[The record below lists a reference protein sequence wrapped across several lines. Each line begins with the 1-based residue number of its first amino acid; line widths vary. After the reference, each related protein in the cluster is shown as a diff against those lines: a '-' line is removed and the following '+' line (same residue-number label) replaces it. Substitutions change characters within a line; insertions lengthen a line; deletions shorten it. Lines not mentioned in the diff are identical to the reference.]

1 MSDKNNIMPKA
12 ADANSEI
19 SKRQNPAEL
28 ADMAELKSFYKK
40 NEDFRLVGTN
50 YHRVDAELK
59 VTGKAKY
66 TGDITFPDMLHGKF
80 LRSPHPHAKIVSI
93 DISKAEA
100 IPGVKCVITGAD
112 FKWGKIGNAEF
123 AKVYADK
130 SGLAQEKVR
139 FVGEEVVAVAAV
151 DENIAAEAVELIKV
165 EYEPL
170 APVFDAFDAM
180 NDDAPPI
187 HAPGR
192 NNIGMLSVMKAG
204 NDVED
209 AFAKA
214 YYTDN
219 YHYKSQRVTHCA
231 IEPHAAIAKY
241 SIEDDEYTIWTST
254 QSAFVTQFWCAN
266 VLGVPESKVRIVKPY
281 LGGGFGGKLDT
292 WSHEVCA
299 ALLAKRTGKPV
310 RIVLTREE
318 VFACSKTRHE
328 IAFDIQSAFSKD
340 GTMLAKKCVHV
351 LNGGSYGGSGIAAC
365 AQSLI
370 WANLPYKIPAVDI
383 VAKRVYTNNISGGAM
398 RGYGSC
404 QVHFANEVHMDAVAN
419 AMGIDPVDLRR
430 INGATPNYD
439 SPSGLKITS
448 CAFKQTLDAAEEAIH
463 WKERKGKLE
472 PNEGVGFAGSGFVS
486 GTGFPILETPKY
498 TSANVLV
505 RLNRYGYGCVYTGS
519 NDIGQGSDTVM
530 TLIAAEELGLD
541 MNEMKLV
548 QSDTSLTPFD
558 SGSYGSRVT
567 FLTG

>member
-1 MSDKNNIMPKA
+1 
-12 ADANSEI
+12 
-19 SKRQNPAEL
+19 
-28 ADMAELKSFYKK
+28 
-40 NEDFRLVGTN
+40 
-50 YHRVDAELK
+50 
-59 VTGKAKY
+59 
-66 TGDITFPDMLHGKF
+66 
-80 LRSPHPHAKIVSI
+80 
-93 DISKAEA
+93 
-100 IPGVKCVITGAD
+100 
-112 FKWGKIGNAEF
+112 
-123 AKVYADK
+123 
-130 SGLAQEKVR
+130 
-139 FVGEEVVAVAAV
+139 
-151 DENIAAEAVELIKV
+151 
-165 EYEPL
+165 
-170 APVFDAFDAM
+170 
-180 NDDAPPI
+180 
-187 HAPGR
+187 
-192 NNIGMLSVMKAG
+192 
-204 NDVED
+204 
-209 AFAKA
+209 
-214 YYTDN
+214 
-219 YHYKSQRVTHCA
+219 
-231 IEPHAAIAKY
+231 
-241 SIEDDEYTIWTST
+241 
-254 QSAFVTQFWCAN
+254 
-266 VLGVPESKVRIVKPY
+266 
-281 LGGGFGGKLDT
+281 
-292 WSHEVCA
+292 
-299 ALLAKRTGKPV
+299 LAKRTGKPV

-340 GTMLAKKCVHV
+340 GVMLAKKCVHV

-383 VAKRVYTNNISGGAM
+383 IAKRVYTNNISGGAM

-505 RLNRYGYGCVYTGS
+505 RLNRHGYGCVYTGS

-567 FLTG
+567 FLTGNATRNAAVDLKRKLLKCIGEKWNVDPHSLECIDHAVVNKEDTAQKMPIAEACSYYMQTHNGDELTGVGSYFHDVDTETYQGNHNRNFAPSYSFSTGACHVRVDEETGVVDISDFIFAADCGRPLNKRAAEGQLEGSIQMVIVCKMVEKGEQGR